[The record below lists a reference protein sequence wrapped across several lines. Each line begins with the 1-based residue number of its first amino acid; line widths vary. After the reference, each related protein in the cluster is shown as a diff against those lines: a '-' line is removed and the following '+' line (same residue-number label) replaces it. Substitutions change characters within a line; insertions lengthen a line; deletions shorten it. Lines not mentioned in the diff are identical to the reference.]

1 MKPYVRVQKD
11 GKWGQFKQ
19 ADIKVKFSDSPL
31 CDEFQ
36 MKGKLK
42 SVYFQYEFMNEG
54 EELQFCY
61 TIPFTYSDLISS
73 MNLLRNNPF
82 VHLSKL
88 CHTLSGVEI
97 PLLTIADPNKEQ

>member
-1 MKPYVRVQKD
+1 MKPYVRGKKD

-42 SVYFQYEFMNEG
+42 SVYFQYDFLNEG
-54 EELQFCY
+54 EEL
-61 TIPFTYSDLISS
+61 
-73 MNLLRNNPF
+73 
-82 VHLSKL
+82 
-88 CHTLSGVEI
+88 
-97 PLLTIADPNKEQ
+97 